1 MSILMLLR
9 EAFCT
14 LQRLA
19 VVLFLRTQIYDPF
32 ESSEVCQPI
41 FRPALYSNFV
51 GSPAAGSSGY
61 CYQSLGICA
70 GRPVNYCEDLA
81 NPAG

>member
-41 FRPALYSNFV
+41 FRPALLQQFCGIPSSRQFRLLLSESRHLRR
-51 GSPAAGSSGY
+51 SPRE
-61 CYQSLGICA
+61 L
-70 GRPVNYCEDLA
+70 L
-81 NPAG
+81 